1 MYCAYSTLKINI
13 TFSYYCVFF
22 NEFGPWCVIFLVWFV
37 SSLFCHLAF
46 YLPFSLSV
54 SLSLFILRYYSHQG
68 RTSLLSEWQSTG
80 TGCLEVLWS
89 LVLWRYSWPAW
100 MPTYVTCYKEPAL
113 ASWIQWSLEVPSNRY
128 SSVILWC
135 QYFQMETELLAKPA
149 GELWN
154 KWNTVAVVW
163 YLLGSETAYHSHLKR
178 PFFTVTRPN
187 PCLTQ
192 LHCTNCSWTALLS
205 CLVNQGTLSRCAIV
219 LGVEISMPFNTAQ
232 L

>member
-113 ASWIQWSLEVPSNRY
+113 ASWIQWSLEVPSNPY
-128 SSVILWC
+128 SSVILWS
-135 QYFQMETELLAKPA
+135 QYFQMETELAKPA

-154 KWNTVAVVW
+154 KWNTVAVVD
-163 YLLGSETAYHSHLKR
+163 LKLHIIH
-178 PFFTVTRPN
+178 T
-187 PCLTQ
+187 LTDHFLQ
-192 LHCTNCSWTALLS
+192 
-205 CLVNQGTLSRCAIV
+205 SRGQIHAWHNSIV
-219 LGVEISMPFNTAQ
+219 LTVVERLYWVALWTKV